1 MTQDAKYI
9 RWFKEIKIEDVPL
22 VGGKNASLGEM
33 YRELTGEG
41 IKIPNGFAITAEAYW
56 YVVKSAGILDQLKE
70 TMAGLDKTKVADLAK
85 RGKEGAGS
93 YPGRRYS

>member
-85 RGKEGAGS
+85 RGTGAGS